1 MATAGTTSA
10 PDLRRHPCGFAPP
23 VRSLPLHDHR
33 HGPAFEA
40 FFRARIAVYFA
51 ESGVA
56 IAPAAFF
63 EKKKEGYFRSAA
75 AGAKLTCTVLVLK
88 GSERSEYFYDPGRD
102 CRPGTLSPVVAGA
115 LMKPTAIRDTDSITD
130 RTVHSSMMRIGY
142 APADAIVC
150 IRHCAA

>member
-33 HGPAFEA
+33 HGPAFAA

-56 IAPAAFF
+56 IVPAAFF
-63 EKKKEGYFRSAA
+63 EKKKEGYLSLRRGWRQIDVHC
-75 AGAKLTCTVLVLK
+75 AGPKRLGEVGIFL
-88 GSERSEYFYDPGRD
+88 
-102 CRPGTLSPVVAGA
+102 RPGARLQAGHTLTRRGGSAYEAYG
-115 LMKPTAIRDTDSITD
+115 
-130 RTVHSSMMRIGY
+130 HQGY
-142 APADAIVC
+142 
-150 IRHCAA
+150 